1 MLKMFDEIIP
11 LYQIG
16 RSLGIHKNEIN
27 RVFLSYSWR
36 YKKMK
41 LFSLAIIIIAIFCI
55 FIFSLFLIISSPADS
70 TYPSNSFYSSVK
82 VKDFKNKSRFNKLVS
97 PFYSRFFKV
106 LNIGVKS

>member
-1 MLKMFDEIIP
+1 MFDGIIQF
-11 LYQIG
+11 YQIG

-27 RVFLSYSWR
+27 RVFLSYSGR

-41 LFSLAIIIIAIFCI
+41 LFCLAIIIIAFFCI
-55 FIFSLFLIISSPADS
+55 FIFSLFMIINNPADS
-70 TYPSNSFYSSVK
+70 TYPSNSYYSSVK
-82 VKDFKNKSRFNKLVS
+82 VKDFKNKSRFSKLVS

>member
-1 MLKMFDEIIP
+1 MFDEIIQF
-11 LYQIG
+11 YQFG

-27 RVFLSYSWR
+27 RVFLSYSGR

-41 LFSLAIIIIAIFCI
+41 LFGLAIIIIAFFCI
-55 FIFSLFLIISSPADS
+55 FIFSLFMIINNPADS

>member
-1 MLKMFDEIIP
+1 MFDEIIP
-11 LYQIG
+11 LYRIG
-16 RSLGIHKNEIN
+16 RSIGIHKNEIN
-27 RVFLSYSWR
+27 SVFLSYSGR

-41 LFSLAIIIIAIFCI
+41 LFSLVIIIIAIFGI
-55 FIFSLFLIISSPADS
+55 FIFSLFLIISSPGDS

-97 PFYSRFFKV
+97 PFNSRFFKI